1 MGSQTLFS
9 RLYLPERA
17 ARVAALYEHKEITY
31 EKLRD
36 GTVSA
41 AEALHASGIGAGDRV
56 AILLNDSPEF
66 ITSFVAI
73 ISLGAIAVP
82 INLALRREDQLFIL
96 KDCGA
101 CAAIVEAKA
110 AESLFQ
116 AADSQTDVKT
126 LFIVSRGDG
135 SLASFASAIAGM
147 NAQDFAGAQR
157 RPLDD
162 GFPVSADEDADA
174 FILYTSGSTGEPK
187 GAVHSQAD
195 MSYANETFF

>member
-1 MGSQTLFS
+1 MGPRTLFS

-17 ARVAALYEHKEITY
+17 ARVAVLYEHAEITY
-31 EKLRD
+31 EELRD

-41 AEALHASGIGAGDRV
+41 AEALHASEIGAGDRV

-101 CAAIVEAKA
+101 CAAIVEAKTV
-110 AESLFQ
+110 ESL
-116 AADSQTDVKT
+116 ATLLDDETDVKN
-126 LFIVSRGDG
+126 LLIVSREDG
-135 SLASFASAIAGM
+135 TIESDIASIEG
-147 NAQDFAGAQR
+147 
-157 RPLDD
+157 L
-162 GFPVSADEDADA
+162 
-174 FILYTSGSTGEPK
+174 
-187 GAVHSQAD
+187 
-195 MSYANETFF
+195 

>member
-1 MGSQTLFS
+1 MTSRTLFD
-9 RLYLPERA
+9 RLYSPDRA
-17 ARVAALYEHKEITY
+17 ARLAVLYDHREITY
-31 EKLRD
+31 EELRD
-36 GTVSA
+36 GTVRA

-101 CAAIVEAKA
+101 GAAIVEAQA
-110 AESLFQ
+110 AENLFQ

-126 LFIVSRGDG
+126 LFVVSRGDG
-135 SLASFASAIAGM
+135 SFESFASAIAGRSEE
-147 NAQDFAGAQR
+147 R
-157 RPLDD
+157 RV
-162 GFPVSADEDADA
+162 G
-174 FILYTSGSTGEPK
+174 K
-187 GAVHSQAD
+187 
-195 MSYANETFF
+195 

>member
-9 RLYLPERA
+9 RLYLPERT

-82 INLALRREDQLFIL
+82 INLALRRE
-96 KDCGA
+96 
-101 CAAIVEAKA
+101 E
-110 AESLFQ
+110 
-116 AADSQTDVKT
+116 
-126 LFIVSRGDG
+126 SRGAHFREDYPNKDTQAGKFNLVVYKG
-135 SLASFASAIAGM
+135 SSGEM
-147 NAQDFAGAQR
+147 NIR
-157 RPLDD
+157 RELLPEIR
-162 GFPVSADEDADA
+162 EDLKQ
-174 FILYTSGSTGEPK
+174 IIEEMK
-187 GAVHSQAD
+187 
-195 MSYANETFF
+195 